1 MMCPSDD
8 VFLPNITA
16 ELSFANDSVIL
27 KVSNPSISS
36 SQVTNTYALPSVAP
50 ASIVMLNEL
59 EVKSLP
65 VPVAN
70 TYTCNIAIVI
80 LYTAK
85 HSRGKLS

>member
-8 VFLPNITA
+8 VFLPNITS
-16 ELSFANDSVIL
+16 ELPFANDSIIL

-36 SQVTNTYALPSVAP
+36 SQVTNTYAVPSVTP
-50 ASIVMLNEL
+50 ASIVMLNGL

-70 TYTCNIAIVI
+70 T
-80 LYTAK
+80 
-85 HSRGKLS
+85 